1 MSNEKKYT
9 PEEIKA
15 IVEEELRKANLHP
28 GNELSADALE
38 GVSGGGVIPK
48 ETYRVPKTHEEI
60 DAKWDIVQSV
70 LDKYGVDVAYI
81 TAMQLQVI
89 AGSSNLLTIYGP
101 QKLRKRMHNSLDGK
115 TGGMER
121 FTLH

>member
-28 GNELSADALE
+28 GNELSVDALE

-81 TAMQLQVI
+81 TAMQLQII
-89 AGSSNLLTIYGP
+89 AGSSNLLTLYGP

-121 FTLH
+121 FTQH

>member
-28 GNELSADALE
+28 GKELSVDTME
-38 GVSGGGVIPK
+38 GVSGGGLPK
-48 ETYRVPKTHEEI
+48 ETYLVPKTHEEI
-60 DAKWDIVQSV
+60 DEKWDVVQSV
-70 LDKYGVDVAYI
+70 MDTYGADVAYI
-81 TAMQLQVI
+81 TAQQLQII
-89 AGSSNLLTIYGP
+89 AGSSNLFRLYGP
-101 QKLRKRMHNSLDGK
+101 ETLRKRMHNSLDGK

-121 FTLH
+121 FTPH

>member
-28 GNELSADALE
+28 GGELSMDALE

-48 ETYRVPKTHEEI
+48 QTYFVPKTHEEI

-89 AGSSNLLTIYGP
+89 AGSSNLLTLYGP
-101 QKLRKRMHNSLDGK
+101 QTLRKRMHNSLDGK

-121 FTLH
+121 FTPH